1 MAYGTKYQFTFQSQ
15 NGEEFRI
22 IIEKDGHS
30 GDVIHRALGRAPVL
44 KRERNGHVCGTSLE
58 IYAECQV
65 DGEFAEFYTSDPH
78 LFRVHVV
85 SQLTNRWL
93 FYGFISPELYA
104 EPDIA
109 PPYDVQITATD
120 GLGELR
126 RYLYEPLG
134 AQTLDTVLDTMLAKT
149 GLRTSYRHNNN
160 TLTAG
165 GSSTVPA
172 ADFFDLAVVNMDH
185 LAGKSCYDVLTS
197 ILDSIHAD
205 LFQSIDE
212 GVINLWQI
220 IRETDVESGTA
231 VTIRRDPDG
240 VDTTVVP
247 QAFGSMQSRDWWP
260 VGQLTTQVKP
270 ACKRLTVISDAHYK
284 DGLVNGGMTS
294 DAGWQ
299 KSSASYSSSLGA
311 YQITAQN
318 GYISQTLT
326 FAEQVRRR
334 LKLAINL
341 RQYRPTASAA
351 SAAGAASI
359 QIVADLRNYGGTG
372 TRYLTKNSN
381 DEYVWSSTAGSLTVD
396 LPAPVYNEGE
406 AGCTTFEVE
415 IPLFFTGSRNY
426 AMASSLTVKVI
437 RNSSNIPL
445 LVHNASLTFEE
456 QIAGYRDVFSIDNGA
471 RDEADDVNS
480 VFLPTG
486 QGFYNTPVEFMY
498 GVLQSFGS
506 SGYISVFDQVGTDYA
521 KSCVIPRIRKTGVL
535 NVPAGGLMPFV
546 MRDSNGDNY
555 LVQTAEWDLL
565 NCEMTVEIL
574 SLPASSVTIT
584 GQDVT
589 EVVYKG
595 GTASSGGSSSSGGGG
610 GGTGGGTVTS
620 VGLSMPSGFS
630 VSGSPVT
637 GSGTIQVS
645 LDNTLVIP
653 TKVEQNTWNAAALLA
668 HEHSNKAILDTI
680 NGDVA
685 EIVMQLPTQMLH
697 VVPSVKRFCR
707 QANST
712 SSNQD
717 APYFFVRHPLLEV
730 GLPVEVCLMVYRKRN
745 GNGGSRK
752 AHRKGWFL
760 ACGYGHAASAA
771 YAEELVP
778 DHGSVAVKVKDLL
791 DGIARTYCQIYGA
804 VQSQDYDDWLYWV
817 SQLGPDFT
825 AFGFSGMPDPP
836 RTKSKIHFGLAIR
849 MENPDF
855 WNLVDT
861 QRTLY
866 DDTGSIEGIPRYLYS
881 RVAPL
886 TARMYKEAKG
896 GQPRGGVVFDLI

>member
-15 NGEEFRI
+15 NGEEFWI
-22 IIEKDGHS
+22 IIEKDGYT
-30 GDVIHRALGRAPVL
+30 GDVIQRALGQAPIL

-58 IYAECQV
+58 IYAECHV
-65 DGEFAEFYTSDPH
+65 DGEFAEFYTSSPL

-85 SQLTNRWL
+85 SSQTNRWL

-109 PPYDVQITATD
+109 PPYDVQIVATD

-134 AQTLDTVLDTMLAKT
+134 AQPLSIILDALLGKT
-149 GLRTSYRHNNN
+149 GLRTSYWHNNN

-165 GSSTVPA
+165 GSSAVPA
-172 ADFFDLAVVNMDH
+172 ADFFDLAIVDMDH
-185 LAGKSCYDVLTS
+185 LAGKSCYEVLTS
-197 ILDSIHAD
+197 ILDSLHAD

-212 GVINLWQI
+212 GGVNLWQI
-220 IRETDVESGTA
+220 IRETDVEPGAA
-231 VTIRRDPDG
+231 VTIRRDPYG
-240 VDTTVVP
+240 TDTTVVP
-247 QAFGSMQSRDWWP
+247 QAFGSMQHYDWWP
-260 VGQLTTQVKP
+260 VGQLTAQVKP
-270 ACKRLTVISDAHYK
+270 ACKRLTVVSDAHYK

-294 DAGWQ
+294 DSGWQ
-299 KSSASYSSSLGA
+299 KSSASYNSSLGA

-318 GYISQTLT
+318 GFIRQTLT
-326 FAEQVRRR
+326 FAEAVRRR
-334 LKLAINL
+334 LKLVINL

-351 SAAGAASI
+351 STAGTASV

-372 TRYLTKNSN
+372 TRYLIKNSN

-406 AGCTTFEVE
+406 AGCTLFEVE
-415 IPLFFTGSRNY
+415 IPLLSTGGRSY
-426 AMASSLTVKVI
+426 AMASSLTVRI
-437 RNSSNIPL
+437 SRDSSNIPL

-480 VFLPTG
+480 VFLPVG

-498 GVLQSFGS
+498 GVLQSFGG
-506 SGYISVFDQVGTDYA
+506 GYISVFDQVGADYA
-521 KSCVIPRIRKTGVL
+521 KSCAVPRLRKTGVL

-565 NCEMTVEIL
+565 NCEMTVELL
-574 SLPASSVTIT
+574 SLPASSVTIS

-610 GGTGGGTVTS
+610 ETGGGTVTS
-620 VGLSMPSGFS
+620 VGLLMPSGFS

-637 GSGTIQVS
+637 GSGTINVT
-645 LDNTLVIP
+645 LDNTLEIP
-653 TKVEQNTWNAAALLA
+653 TKAKQTTWDDAARDA
-668 HEHSNKAILDTI
+668 HTHYNKATLDAI
-680 NGDVA
+680 DDDVA
-685 EIVMQLPTQMLH
+685 EVVMRLPTQMLH
-697 VVPSVKRFCR
+697 VAPSVKRFCL

-712 SSNQD
+712 SQSPG
-717 APYFFVRHPLLEV
+717 APYFFLRHPLLEA
-730 GLPVEVCLMVYRKRN
+730 GFPVEVCLMVYRKRN

-760 ACGYGHAASAA
+760 ACGHGHTANAAFVM
-771 YAEELVP
+771 ELTP
-778 DHGSVAVKVKDLL
+778 EDGSVAVAESELR
-791 DGIARTYCQIYGA
+791 DGIARTYCQISGGGTL
-804 VQSQDYDDWLYWV
+804 SQDYEDWLRRV
-817 SQLGPDFT
+817 SQLGPDFIK
-825 AFGFSGMPDPP
+825 FGFSGKVDPQK
-836 RTKSKIHFGLAIR
+836 TKDKIHFGFAVR
-849 MENPDF
+849 TSNPAF
-855 WNLVDT
+855 WE
-861 QRTLY
+861 LY
-866 DDTGSIEGIPRYLYS
+866 DPNRALHDDTGSIAGVPRYLYS

-886 TARMYKEAKG
+886 TTRMYKAHSSV
-896 GQPRGGVVFDLI
+896 PRGSILFELL